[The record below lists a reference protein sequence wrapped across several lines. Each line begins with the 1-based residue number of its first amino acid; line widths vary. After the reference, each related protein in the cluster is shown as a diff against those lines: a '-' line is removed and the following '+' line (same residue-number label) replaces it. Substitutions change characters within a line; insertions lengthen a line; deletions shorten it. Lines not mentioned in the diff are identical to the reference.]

1 MIVNNDIDIKL
12 YYRFIE
18 FVAKLSGISLPH
30 ERFKLIVLDNFKA
43 ESKDEIFVKRFSEAY
58 LYLLNNVNQT
68 LTKEVLIRAYFLLT
82 NTIMEDDKALL
93 ILSTYYKNYDEVS
106 HYLSGVIHFTILNN
120 VDESKIEFAF
130 MLSNLI
136 MLKKKRHPLIP
147 YEFNQEKYHEIVN
160 NHDLSKLILFFG
172 EIERYTKKI
181 LLEPKEINFDE
192 LIDKLKQAKVILK
205 NKYYVQ
211 KLYLYGSYA
220 KGKVSKTSDLDLLVI
235 FSGGLLNFERIQIV
249 EKISKYLLELLKI
262 KVDLLDFT
270 HAMEKLDINEMENII
285 TII

>member
-120 VDESKIEFAF
+120 VDESKIEFARQRNSQ
-130 MLSNLI
+130 LTQ
-136 MLKKKRHPLIP
+136 RHYIT
-147 YEFNQEKYHEIVN
+147 E
-160 NHDLSKLILFFG
+160 
-172 EIERYTKKI
+172 T
-181 LLEPKEINFDE
+181 KEIRLDQRGE
-192 LIDKLKQAKVILK
+192 D
-205 NKYYVQ
+205 Y
-211 KLYLYGSYA
+211 
-220 KGKVSKTSDLDLLVI
+220 KTI
-235 FSGGLLNFERIQIV
+235 FLGHV
-249 EKISKYLLELLKI
+249 
-262 KVDLLDFT
+262 
-270 HAMEKLDINEMENII
+270 
-285 TII
+285 